1 MPTAGFF
8 FAARGLGIGE
18 SVVSALAPRPETEG
32 EAGLTG
38 KFRESWVGKR
48 FREWMVEGEAR
59 AERAGRRY
67 GWFGYEKGSKPP
79 SLSPK
84 EQAER
89 HAEAVLTGRIA
100 GDVANAVVAYALTK
114 VSLVLSALCIRCMKR
129 ENVAYVRCTSAGPSS
144 CQDWPVD
151 VPRPA
156 FLEDI
161 HTTSGVSSLSCI
173 STEINI
179 VGPINVPSDC
189 VTLEFIR
196 LLGCFPA
203 LRQIG
208 EYFTCSYMI
217 LCLPRS

>member
-1 MPTAGFF
+1 MKPSPPPAPQPKFGPYKQALAALSQRTRTPLPSLILSFGILHELTAIVPIAGFF

-59 AERAGRRY
+59 AEGAGRRY

-79 SLSPK
+79 ALSPE

-89 HAEAVLTGRIA
+89 HAEAVLTGMIA

-114 VSLVLSALCIRCMKR
+114 VSPVSTYYPYC
-129 ENVAYVRCTSAGPSS
+129 VR
-144 CQDWPVD
+144 D
-151 VPRPA
+151 V
-156 FLEDI
+156 
-161 HTTSGVSSLSCI
+161 
-173 STEINI
+173 
-179 VGPINVPSDC
+179 
-189 VTLEFIR
+189 
-196 LLGCFPA
+196 
-203 LRQIG
+203 
-208 EYFTCSYMI
+208 
-217 LCLPRS
+217 